1 MCMEIVSRASVGQID
16 SIKVYAELESATAYE
31 GKGEEISRK
40 VGSTD

>member
-1 MCMEIVSRASVGQID
+1 VNGDWRRASVGQID
-16 SIKVYAELESATAYE
+16 WIKVFVEIQSATAYE